1 MEKRLRRAC
10 LGAGILLLCGLA
22 YALWLRVGGFGI
34 PCLFHTLTGFDC
46 PSCGVTH
53 MCMALLR
60 LDFREA
66 FRCNAAM
73 FCLLPL
79 GIAVAA
85 RQTYVYVRYG
95 SARLERWTAAAIVF
109 MIVVLL
115 VFGVVRNLV

>member
-1 MEKRLRRAC
+1 MGKRLRRVC
-10 LGAGILLLCGLA
+10 LGAGVLLLCGLA

-34 PCLFHTLTGFDC
+34 PCMFHTLTGLDC
-46 PSCGVTH
+46 PSCGVTR

-60 LDFREA
+60 LDFEA
-66 FRCNAAM
+66 AFGYNAAI

-85 RQTYVYVRYG
+85 RQTYIYVRYG
-95 SARLERWTAAAIVF
+95 RVRLERWATAAVVL

>member
-1 MEKRLRRAC
+1 MENRLRRVC
-10 LGAGILLLCGLA
+10 LGAGGLLLCGLA
-22 YALWLRVGGFGI
+22 YALWLRVVGLGI
-34 PCLFHTLTGFDC
+34 PCIFHTLTGLDC
-46 PSCGVTH
+46 PSCGVTR

-60 LDFREA
+60 LDFKAA
-66 FRCNAAM
+66 FHCNAAI

-95 SARLERWTAAAIVF
+95 RMQLERWAMVSVVL